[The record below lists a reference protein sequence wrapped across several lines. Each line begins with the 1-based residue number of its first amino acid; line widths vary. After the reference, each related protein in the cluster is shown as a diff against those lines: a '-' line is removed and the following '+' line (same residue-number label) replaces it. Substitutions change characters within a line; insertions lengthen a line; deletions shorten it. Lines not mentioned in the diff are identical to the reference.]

1 MKFCEALRNWY
12 GSNDKLLRSR
22 YLYRHSIEEPNI
34 FSTDRFLCIFQA
46 LEGIV
51 KPSGGAFLL
60 DDDLAKVE
68 AAMRSAL
75 PDHPKLDAIIRK
87 IRSNNG
93 ESPRPLLK
101 RELPKLFEHAHV
113 LAKFNVE
120 EFIDRIY
127 KRRNK
132 LSHGGSHLDA
142 TPFDDT
148 LVADTILLTAIYV
161 ISEARQL
168 GLNPQEALIMFQ
180 DSFGVQLPL
189 EIKR

>member
-1 MKFCEALRNWY
+1 
-12 GSNDKLLRSR
+12 
-22 YLYRHSIEEPNI
+22 
-34 FSTDRFLCIFQA
+34 
-46 LEGIV
+46 
-51 KPSGGAFLL
+51 
-60 DDDLAKVE
+60 
-68 AAMRSAL
+68 MRSAL